1 MKTSV
6 HRFTTILVIIAIL
19 LLNASCETAMKNKE
33 ALLGA
38 GLAGAVGAGVG
49 KAIGG
54 DTGMLIGLGTG
65 LVSGA
70 LIGHYVAT
78 LERTRTQTTA
88 SVGYR
93 PEQGN
98 LLTIT
103 EATAAPTVVKQGEPV
118 KVSLKYT
125 ILRPDEDKAV
135 VKEIHEVRYNGVIIG
150 SQTADRVMD
159 QGEQRIT
166 WDYPVQANAQAGTYQ
181 IITTA
186 AVEEKQTASIVT
198 FNVQ

>member
-1 MKTSV
+1 MQ
-6 HRFTTILVIIAIL
+6 
-19 LLNASCETAMKNKE
+19 NKE
-33 ALLGA
+33 AALGAVLGA
-38 GLAGAVGAGVG
+38 GGGAAIGALAGGKKGAIIGAGVG
-49 KAIGG
+49 ALSGG
-54 DTGMLIGLGTG
+54 
-65 LVSGA
+65 

-78 LERTRTQTTA
+78 QERTRTQTTA

-125 ILRPDEDKAV
+125 ILRPDEEKAN
-135 VKEIHEVRYNGVIIG
+135 VKETHEVRYNGTILG
-150 SQTADRVMD
+150 TQTADRFLE

-166 WDYPVQANAQAGTYQ
+166 WEYPVQPNAQAGSYQ

-186 AVEEKQTASIVT
+186 TVEEKQTASIVT